1 MRIVAKSTL
10 KEFWET
16 STESKTGLLSWY
28 EKMSNNDYNTP
39 QEVIADFKDADY
51 VGNERIVFNIARNKY
66 RLIVSFNYEFKAYW
80 IKFVGNHKDYDKIDA
95 KTVELY

>member
-1 MRIVAKSTL
+1 MRIVAKSKL

-66 RLIVSFNYEFKAYW
+66 RLIVSFNYEFKACW

-95 KTVELY
+95 KTIELY